1 MKKDSLIILFA
12 LIEELK
18 KVIVKERLGIG
29 DIVIKNVLD
38 TDVNIIITT
47 NLLKE

>member
-1 MKKDSLIILFA
+1 M
-12 LIEELK
+12 EELK

>member
-1 MKKDSLIILFA
+1 M
-12 LIEELK
+12 EELK

-38 TDVNIIITT
+38 TRCKYNNYHKFIKGV
-47 NLLKE
+47 KEYG